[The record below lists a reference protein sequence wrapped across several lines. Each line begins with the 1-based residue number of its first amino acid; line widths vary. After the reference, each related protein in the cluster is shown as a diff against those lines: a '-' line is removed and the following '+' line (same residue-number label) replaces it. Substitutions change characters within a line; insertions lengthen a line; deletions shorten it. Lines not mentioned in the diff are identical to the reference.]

1 MLLNI
6 IYDNFW
12 LIMADF
18 LPAGMKTI
26 MSLSFPPGYIDDP
39 CNLNFVFILE
49 MNLHIDHGIAG

>member
-1 MLLNI
+1 
-6 IYDNFW
+6 
-12 LIMADF
+12 MADF
-18 LPAGMKTI
+18 LPAGMKTM